1 MMGIINVF
9 KVALTFLFFLP
20 GFSFADILD
29 LTQSGTKKSPI
40 VLDLDSP
47 DVNLNVSS
55 QKPGVVYVKLKNI
68 LPMRKGD
75 YAISIEQEVYAIEP
89 FDKSQFVDEGS
100 GQKALVNF
108 DSSDPANSCD
118 YLADQIKLIAEIKK
132 QDQFQQFLAERQALG
147 NWLNSYKQ
155 LDGSSKNRFDA
166 SMTTGCPNNIAFAKD
181 LVDAET
187 ELTVRFLL
195 EDNSRA
201 DFKVSL
207 DGEKLASMTVAT
219 KKRRWVTHVG
229 FTFMDNK
236 DESYYSQ
243 KLPDDT
249 YYVQRKDTSGELSY
263 TATMLFTYPHWD
275 LKNGYLAG
283 PSVGLGASNDSISVL
298 MGFSILFNEN
308 FVLSGGMA
316 IREFET
322 LSGSYYSK
330 QNLGADP
337 VDSADLTDKTYK
349 ATPMITFGYKFAQ

>member
-1 MMGIINVF
+1 MMGRINVF
-9 KVALTFLFFLP
+9 KFAFTFLAFLP
-20 GFSFADILD
+20 GCLFADMLD

-40 VLDLDSP
+40 VLDLDSQ

-55 QKPGVVYVKLKNI
+55 QKPGIVYVKLKNI

-75 YAISIEQEVYAIEP
+75 YAIAIEQEAYAVEP
-89 FDKSQFVDEGS
+89 FDKSQFVDEGT
-100 GQKALVNF
+100 GNKAFSQF
-108 DSSDPANSCD
+108 DSSNPAISCD
-118 YLADQIKLIAEIKK
+118 YLADQIKLITGIKK
-132 QDQFQQFLAERQALG
+132 QDQFQQFLAERQGLSD
-147 NWLNSYKQ
+147 WLTSYNKLTGSPKNS
-155 LDGSSKNRFDA
+155 FDA
-166 SMTTGCPNNIAFAKD
+166 SMTTGCPNNIAVARD
-181 LVDAET
+181 IVDAET
-187 ELTVRFLL
+187 GLMVRFRL

-207 DGEKLASMTVAT
+207 DGENLASMTIAT

-249 YYVQRKDTSGELSY
+249 YRVQRKDTSGELSY
-263 TATMLFTYPHWD
+263 TATMLFTYPHLD

-316 IREFET
+316 IREFDT

-330 QNLGADP
+330 QNLGTDP